1 MIQINDTAPDFTANT
16 SHGNIN
22 FYEFINGRW
31 AILFSHPK
39 NFTPVCTTEL
49 GILQKLLPEFKKR
62 GVQVIGLSVD
72 NLDNHDQWLT
82 DIQETQGAKPEYP
95 LIADDNRQVS
105 QLYGMVRAGAP
116 DTMTVRTVFVIG
128 PDKKVKLRLDYPA
141 SAGRNFDEILRV
153 VDSLQI
159 TAEHQLATPANWKQG
174 ENLIVTAAVSDDQAQ
189 QRFPKSFHK
198 IKPYLRTVAYS
209 ELIK

>member
-1 MIQINDTAPDFTANT
+1 MIQINDTAPNFTANT
-16 SHGNIN
+16 SHGPIN
-22 FYEFINGRW
+22 FYEFINGHW
-31 AILFSHPK
+31 TVLFSHPK

-49 GILQKLLPEFKKR
+49 GTLQKLLPEFKKR

-72 NLDNHDQWLT
+72 NLDNHDQWLN
-82 DIQETQGAKPEYP
+82 DIQETQGELPEYP
-95 LIADDNRQVS
+95 LIADDSRQVS
-105 QLYGMVRAGAP
+105 LLYGMLRDNAP

-153 VDSLQI
+153 LDSLQI

-174 ENLIVTAAVSDDQAQ
+174 EDLIVTAAVSDEQAQ

>member
-1 MIQINDTAPDFTANT
+1 MIQINDLAPNFTADT
-16 SHGNIN
+16 SHGPIN
-22 FYEFINGRW
+22 FYEFINGHW
-31 AILFSHPK
+31 TVLFSHPK

-49 GILQKLLPEFKKR
+49 GTLQKLLPEFKKR
-62 GVQVIGLSVD
+62 RVQVIGLSVD
-72 NLDNHDQWLT
+72 NLDNHDQWLN
-82 DIQETQGAKPEYP
+82 DIQETQGELPEYP
-95 LIADDNRQVS
+95 LIADNNRQVS
-105 QLYGMVRAGAP
+105 LLYGMVRDNAP

-153 VDSLQI
+153 LDSLQI
-159 TAEHQLATPANWKQG
+159 TAEHQLATPANWKLG
-174 ENLIVTAAVSDDQAQ
+174 EDLIVTASVSDEQAQ
-189 QRFPKSFHK
+189 QRFPKSFYK

>member
-1 MIQINDTAPDFTANT
+1 MIQINDTAPNFTANT
-16 SHGNIN
+16 SHGPIN
-22 FYEFINGRW
+22 FYEFINGHW
-31 AILFSHPK
+31 TVLFSHPK

-49 GILQKLLPEFKKR
+49 GTLQKLLPEFKKR

-72 NLDNHDQWLT
+72 NLDNHNQWLN
-82 DIQETQGAKPEYP
+82 DIQETQGELPEYP
-95 LIADDNRQVS
+95 LIADDSRQVS
-105 QLYGMVRAGAP
+105 LLYGMVRDNAP

-153 VDSLQI
+153 LDSLQI

-174 ENLIVTAAVSDDQAQ
+174 EDLIVTAAVSDEQAQ

>member
-1 MIQINDTAPDFTANT
+1 MIQINDTAPNFTANT
-16 SHGNIN
+16 SHGPIN
-22 FYEFINGRW
+22 FYEFINGHW
-31 AILFSHPK
+31 TVLFSHPK

-49 GILQKLLPEFKKR
+49 GTLQKLLPEFKKR

-72 NLDNHDQWLT
+72 NLDNHNQWLN
-82 DIQETQGAKPEYP
+82 DIQETQGELPEYP
-95 LIADDNRQVS
+95 LIADDSRQVS
-105 QLYGMVRAGAP
+105 LLYGMVRDNAP

-153 VDSLQI
+153 LDSLQI

-174 ENLIVTAAVSDDQAQ
+174 EDLIVTAVVSDEQAQ

-198 IKPYLRTVAYS
+198 IKSYLRTVAYS

>member
-16 SHGNIN
+16 SHGTIN
-22 FYEFINGRW
+22 FYEFINGHW

-49 GILQKLLPEFKKR
+49 GALQKLLPEFKRR

-82 DIQETQGAKPEYP
+82 DIQETQGAKPKYP

-174 ENLIVTAAVSDDQAQ
+174 ENLIVTAAVSDEQAQ